1 MGGTFEVNVRL
12 RRVRTPDLTPAD
24 VDAIRELLLVAFGPD
39 PEERFTDDDWH
50 HAIGGVHFVLDFND
64 EVIAH
69 ASVVERELHLG
80 DHPLRT
86 GYVEAVATAPDRQ
99 GAGFGSLVMA
109 DATAYIRDRYEL
121 GALGTGR
128 HRFYERLGW
137 LTWIG
142 PSFVRTATGTDP
154 TPDDD
159 GYIMVLRT
167 PGSPILELTES
178 IVCDW
183 RTGDV
188 W

>member
-1 MGGTFEVNVRL
+1 M
-12 RRVRTPDLTPAD
+12 
-24 VDAIRELLLVAFGPD
+24 
-39 PEERFTDDDWH
+39 
-50 HAIGGVHFVLDFND
+50 
-64 EVIAH
+64 
-69 ASVVERELHLG
+69 
-80 DHPLRT
+80 
-86 GYVEAVATAPDRQ
+86 EAVATAPDRQ